1 LFPEL
6 SAEHTKSLVTGKD
19 KMDAIQLFAQNF
31 IKIQYEDLPQD
42 VVDITKKEILDFL
55 GVALAG
61 YDAPGA
67 KELADLLSGM
77 GGKEESS
84 AIGHKKK
91 LPAPVAAQINATMG
105 HGLDFDDVHD
115 LAVMHPAVPIVPACL
130 AVSESLGEMSG
141 KKLITAVALGVDMI
155 CRLALAAWPGYDP
168 LEPETKKLAFQAE
181 RVKNGWHL
189 TTVMGYL
196 AAAGSTAKLI
206 GLDEAQMVNAFGLAL
221 HQCSG
226 SHQGRDDGA
235 HSKRLGPGFASRGG
249 VLSSLMAQKGIMG
262 AKNVLEGP
270 MGLYQMYFQGGYD
283 PLTLTADLGQHF
295 EGINVSFKPYP
306 CCRGT
311 HTNIDAAL
319 ALVRNE
325 KIKPEDVKAVK
336 IFVDT
341 GGHQM
346 LCSPW
351 EVKAKPRTPVD
362 AQFSIPWGVAAALA
376 RGQVGIEHYSDA
388 AIESQDI
395 LEIAGK
401 TTVALDHSLDTSHK
415 TPTGRVEIKTA
426 TGKNFTSQVEYPLGS
441 PENEMTLDDCIA
453 KFRSCADYS
462 AADMPHEKQ
471 DAVIEMI
478 KNIEH
483 CKDAGSIMEL
493 LR

>member
-1 LFPEL
+1 
-6 SAEHTKSLVTGKD
+6 
-19 KMDAIQLFAQNF
+19 MDAIQLFARNF
-31 IKIQYEDLPQD
+31 MKIQYGDLPQD
-42 VVDITKKEILDFL
+42 VVEITKKEILDFL

-61 YDAPGA
+61 YDSPGG
-67 KELADLLSGM
+67 KELADLLSGW

-130 AVSESLGEMSG
+130 AVSESLGAVSG
-141 KKLITAVALGVDMI
+141 EKLITAVALGVDMI
-155 CRLALAAWPGYDP
+155 CRLALATWPGFNP
-168 LEPETKKLAFQAE
+168 SVPETKKLAFQAE

-189 TTVMGYL
+189 TTVMGHL
-196 AAAGSTAKLI
+196 AVAGATAKLI

-235 HSKRLGPGFASRGG
+235 HTKRLGPGFAARAG
-249 VLSSLMAQKGIMG
+249 VLSSLMAQKGITG

-283 PLTLTADLGQHF
+283 PITLTADLGRHF
-295 EGINVSFKPYP
+295 EGRNVSFKPYP

-325 KIKPEDVKAVK
+325 KIRPGDVKAVK
-336 IFVDT
+336 IFVDA

-346 LCSPW
+346 LCSPL
-351 EVKAKPRTPVD
+351 EVKVKPRTPVD
-362 AQFSIPWGVAAALA
+362 AQFSIPWGVATALS
-376 RGQVGIEHYSDA
+376 RGQVGIEHYTDA
-388 AIESQDI
+388 AIQSRDI
-395 LEIAGK
+395 LEVAAKI
-401 TTVALDHSLDTSHK
+401 TVVLDHSLDTSHK
-415 TPTGRVEIKTA
+415 TPTGRIEIETPN
-426 TGKNFTSQVEYPLGS
+426 GEHFTSQVEYPLGS
-441 PENEMTLDDCIA
+441 PEREMTLDDCMA
-453 KFRSCADYS
+453 KFKSCADHS
-462 AADMPHEKQ
+462 AADITREKQ
-471 DAVIEMI
+471 DGLIEMI
-478 KNIEH
+478 KNMEH
-483 CKDAGSIMEL
+483 SEDAGSIMEL
-493 LR
+493 IC

>member
-1 LFPEL
+1 M
-6 SAEHTKSLVTGKD
+6 KV
-19 KMDAIQLFAQNF
+19 
-31 IKIQYEDLPQD
+31 QYEDLPRE
-42 VVDITKKEILDFL
+42 VVEITKKEILDFL

-61 YDAPGA
+61 YDSPGA
-67 KELADLLSGM
+67 KELAALLIEL

-84 AIGHKKK
+84 AIGRKKK

-130 AVSESLGEMSG
+130 AVSESLGGVSG

-155 CRLALAAWPGYDP
+155 CRLALATWPGYDP
-168 LEPETKKLAFQAE
+168 LVPETKKLAFQAE

-196 AAAGSTAKLI
+196 AVAGATARLI

-235 HSKRLGPGFASRGG
+235 HSKRLGPGFASRAG
-249 VLSSLMAQKGIMG
+249 VLSALMAQKGITG
-262 AKNVLEGP
+262 AKNILEGP
-270 MGLYQMYFQGGYD
+270 MGFYRMYFQGGYD
-283 PLTLTADLGQHF
+283 PITLTAELGRHF
-295 EGINVSFKPYP
+295 EGKNVSFKPYP

-319 ALVRNE
+319 ALVRNK

-346 LCSPW
+346 LCSPL

-362 AQFSIPWGVAAALA
+362 AQFSIPWGVATALA
-376 RGQVGIEHYSDA
+376 RGKVGIEHYTEA
-388 AIESQDI
+388 AIQSQDI
-395 LEIAGK
+395 LELASKI
-401 TTVALDHSLDTSHK
+401 TVVLDRSLDTSQK
-415 TPTGRVEIKTA
+415 TPTGRVEIETT
-426 TGKNFTSQVEYPLGS
+426 TGDHFTNQVEYPLGS
-441 PENEMTLDDCIA
+441 PEREMTFDDCIA
-453 KFRSCADYS
+453 KFKSCADYS
-462 AADMPHEKQ
+462 VADIAPEKQ
-471 DAVIEMI
+471 DSLIEMI
-478 KNIEH
+478 KKMEH
-483 CKDAGSIMEL
+483 SEDAGSILEL
-493 LR
+493 IC